1 MRVSLLEHIRQHWF
15 SYGLSCLLFLIGI
28 VSGAVA
34 VRTLSLPQKQ
44 DLLGYLNLYFDTV
57 LLNKLD
63 AVSWQSVVW
72 GNTQT
77 VLILLLCG
85 LIVFGVPCI
94 LGYLFL
100 KGFIIGFSVGF
111 FVDEMGLRGFLFAL
125 ASVIPHNVVAV
136 PALIGLS
143 AVALTFALSTISG
156 RRSRMSRRRSAL
168 TDYAVNALPL
178 ILLMALASVI
188 EVYITPV
195 FIKAAVSIF

>member
-1 MRVSLLEHIRQHWF
+1 M
-15 SYGLSCLLFLIGI
+15 
-28 VSGAVA
+28 SGAVA

-57 LLNKLD
+57 LLDKLD

-85 LIVFGVPCI
+85 LIIFGVPCI

-111 FVDEMGLRGFLFAL
+111 FVDEMGLRGFIFAS
-125 ASVIPHNVVAV
+125 ASVIPHNLVAT

-143 AVALTFALSTISG
+143 AVALSFALSTISG
-156 RRSRMSRRRSAL
+156 RKMRTGRRGRSAVGE
-168 TDYAVNALPL
+168 YAVNALPL
-178 ILLMALASVI
+178 IMLMAMASVI